1 MEMGDDHHDDDEAT
15 PQVHP
20 AGAPADH
27 HDAEAPAQTA
37 PRMVEHRHADGTV
50 ESHPAAEPETP
61 PADDGNEHSSLET
74 LRMKSVRSE
83 ERRVGKECVSP
94 GRSLWSPNN

>member
-61 PADDGNEHSSLET
+61 PADDG
-74 LRMKSVRSE
+74 RSE
-83 ERRVGKECVSP
+83 EHTSELQ
-94 GRSLWSPNN
+94 SLMRTSYADFCLQKKNTQAQQIAH